1 MVEPAVAVAVL
12 VGVRPGAE
20 FFHVVAHGGH
30 SARMIARGPAKERD
44 GILDA
49 AEREQVAEFLQAGN
63 HLHRVAAFVGD
74 VIAEQFRNLA
84 PRRKKMAVV
93 DQRVFH
99 SRFGQR
105 RGQLRLP
112 HAFGKPCAGGPLPKM
127 LFDKM
132 AQAPDLL
139 DSIFVA
145 ESRSESARKIR
156 RRRSPPGR
164 APPARQCAGYIRDAF
179 RPAIRAASRYSAAPN
194 GRAGGAPRI
203 PQTASRNA
211 RRCVPLRRQNSRRV
225 GARE

>member
-1 MVEPAVAVAVL
+1 MSSPM
-12 VGVRPGAE
+12 R
-20 FFHVVAHGGH
+20 GH
-30 SARMIARGPAKERD
+30 SARMIVRGPAKERD

-49 AEREQVAEFLQAGN
+49 AKGEQVAQLLQTGN
-63 HLHRVAAFVGD
+63 HFHRAAAFVGN
-74 VIAEQFRNLA
+74 VVAEQFRNLA
-84 PRRKKMAVV
+84 PRRKKVAVV

-112 HAFGKPCAGGPLPKM
+112 HAFGKPGAGGPFPKM
-127 LFDKM
+127 IFDKM
-132 AQAPDLL
+132 AQAGESARSDLRM
-139 DSIFVA
+139 
-145 ESRSESARKIR
+145 ESRSESARKIL

-164 APPARQCAGYIRDAF
+164 APQARRCAGYIRDAF

-211 RRCVPLRRQNSRRV
+211 RRCVPLRRQNSRRA